1 MEIMKCKKLHHKGHK
16 GRAKGVLTSSWSR
29 PKNCSPDAHA
39 SRAFLN
45 GDFKIV
51 RHAHRES
58 CRANCRQI
66 SRGDGIAQLPQSA
79 EMRARAFGIFRER
92 RNSHQSANL
101 KIGKLRNGR
110 QYFFK
115 FRRVGGKAMF
125 AAFVAEMNLQ
135 QYRQA
140 LVQWSC
146 GRVESL
152 CQA

>member
-1 MEIMKCKKLHHKGHK
+1 MNFDLETYTARDFLNGNHEMQKATPQRTQRSH
-16 GRAKGVLTSSWSR
+16 KGVLTSSWSR

-39 SRAFLN
+39 GSAFFN

-92 RNSHQSANL
+92 RNGHKAANL
-101 KIGKLRNGR
+101 K
-110 QYFFK
+110 
-115 FRRVGGKAMF
+115 
-125 AAFVAEMNLQ
+125 
-135 QYRQA
+135 
-140 LVQWSC
+140 
-146 GRVESL
+146 
-152 CQA
+152 